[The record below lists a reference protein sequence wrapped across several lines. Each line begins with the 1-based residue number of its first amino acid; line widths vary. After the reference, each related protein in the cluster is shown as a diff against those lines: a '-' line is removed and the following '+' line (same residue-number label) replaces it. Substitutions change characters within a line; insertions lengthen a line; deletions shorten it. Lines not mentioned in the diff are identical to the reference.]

1 MAERSRSRS
10 RHALRS
16 PRIRAS
22 RNQYSPEGN
31 RDNVCI
37 EEVDY
42 SSEYEVQHRPTR
54 NVSCQTR
61 TKYVLKPHPN
71 QKSHLRNEHPIGY
84 ITKKESLDERG
95 FQRQDYK
102 DSQQEYVMRRPSTRN
117 VRCQMTTHYT
127 IQPQRKQ
134 RKKLHKKIPVFLHPD
149 TPSPRS
155 LTPLSD
161 NIEVIIYYD
170 KDFESLYPKSRKNS
184 RQFVHYIDLRQPTDT
199 LQPKPIEVFGLA
211 IISQLKKDGYIYDKV
226 TDDEELN
233 TRNSPMENPIERR
246 VYIYDKVTDDGEIN
260 TRNSSME
267 RHGPAERF
275 CHERQQLQNS
285 NLSAE
290 QKKNVIYQTIVYDYR

>member
-1 MAERSRSRS
+1 MAERSRS
-10 RHALRS
+10 HY
-16 PRIRAS
+16 
-22 RNQYSPEGN
+22 QYSPEGS

-61 TKYVLKPHPN
+61 TKYVLKTHPK
-71 QKSHLRNEHPIGY
+71 QKSHLRNEQPIVY
-84 ITKKESLDERG
+84 RTKKESPDKRR
-95 FQRQDYK
+95 FQRQDNI
-102 DSQQEYVMRRPSTRN
+102 DSPQEYVMRRPSTRN

-134 RKKLHKKIPVFLHPD
+134 RNKLHKKTQVFLHPD
-149 TPSPRS
+149 TPSPRT

-161 NIEVIIYYD
+161 NIEVIIYYH
-170 KDFESLYPKSRKNS
+170 KDFELLYPKSRKNS

-199 LQPKPIEVFGLA
+199 LEPKPIEVFGRD
-211 IISQLKKDGYIYDKV
+211 IISQLKKDGLIYDKDDEELNTRNSSMEYPIVMKDGYIYDKV
-226 TDDEELN
+226 TVDRELN
-233 TRNSPMENPIERR
+233 TM
-246 VYIYDKVTDDGEIN
+246 
-260 TRNSSME
+260 NSSME
-267 RHGPAERF
+267 GHGHVEKG
-275 CHERQQLQNS
+275 QQLQNS